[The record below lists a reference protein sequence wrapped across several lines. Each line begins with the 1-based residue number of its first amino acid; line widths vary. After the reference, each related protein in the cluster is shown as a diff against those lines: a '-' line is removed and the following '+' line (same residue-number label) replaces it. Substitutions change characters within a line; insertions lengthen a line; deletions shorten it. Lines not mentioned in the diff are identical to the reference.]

1 MDSGELCR
9 VGSSSANV
17 LVFAYPHYTVCSRV
31 TLAQLQ
37 DFMVFTKEEMNI
49 QPSTMDL
56 DIAPFL
62 YDNEELLAM
71 GSPPSELQQAVRTR
85 VPQLNGRYAW
95 IRDPLRSWSW
105 TENIWNT
112 RLLHCVKGAVESRG
126 LQICDAFNWSP
137 SNYQDNLLSV
147 FPELQ
152 RKELHITPFMGS
164 TDLPIL
170 GREGVALIH
179 ISEEAEAI
187 SLEIGSVLCIEEL
200 KLETGEQVIV
210 PSKLGE
216 LLASTYLFASL
227 HHLNSNYHN
236 MAHDPEW
243 RAYGLLVIRGS
254 GIIGIKMNLD
264 NTRCKTTILFNKCS
278 LKNLKDYLVY
288 LIQAVQ

>member
-1 MDSGELCR
+1 MALKQLRLSLCRQEIPQTPIHCVLYGRRGVHADGAILGSLLSRCPFSVLVCSELKQEVDNVADIFQLEPMDSGELCR

-112 RLLHCVKGAVESRG
+112 RLLHCAKGAVESRG
-126 LQICDAFNWSP
+126 LH
-137 SNYQDNLLSV
+137 
-147 FPELQ
+147 LQ
-152 RKELHITPFMGS
+152 LVSFK
-164 TDLPIL
+164 LP
-170 GREGVALIH
+170 GQPT
-179 ISEEAEAI
+179 
-187 SLEIGSVLCIEEL
+187 LCFHR
-200 KLETGEQVIV
+200 T
-210 PSKLGE
+210 S
-216 LLASTYLFASL
+216 A
-227 HHLNSNYHN
+227 
-236 MAHDPEW
+236 
-243 RAYGLLVIRGS
+243 
-254 GIIGIKMNLD
+254 
-264 NTRCKTTILFNKCS
+264 
-278 LKNLKDYLVY
+278 
-288 LIQAVQ
+288 